1 MPWLPTPALSTA
13 ALAIALLSLL
23 ALVLGRQDLL
33 ILAAPLVVGTV
44 LPLLTRAYR
53 LPLLRT
59 RLGSR
64 TLLEGESTDLTVE
77 LVSAE
82 SLDVVRLRP
91 SLVGRLDLP
100 EGGRHFCRSLR
111 SGQELAVRH
120 RLEGTRWGRGRISE
134 VQLTAT
140 TAHGLLRADTSLQ
153 TDAALRILP
162 LRAAFSATELVPN
175 AAGIVGG
182 HRSRRLGEGTDLAGL
197 RPFVV
202 GDRLRRINWPV
213 STRTGQLHVTS
224 TFSDRDTEVV
234 LVLDTAVDLTGSGAT
249 GELESTIGTAV
260 RAAAAVA
267 EHYLHRGD
275 RVGLLDLSRAGRPI
289 RSRTGRNQ
297 LNRLVDVLL
306 DVQSTPANERTLSRS
321 LARISHQALV
331 IVFSPLLDDQLATA
345 VANLSRTG
353 RSVVLVDSLP
363 ARVELPE
370 RTEWTDLAWRM
381 QLLGRRN
388 LIEALAQHGV
398 PVVAWQGS
406 GSLDQVL
413 AGMSRVATAPKAR
426 R

>member
-1 MPWLPTPALSTA
+1 MPTPALSTA
-13 ALAIALLSLL
+13 ALAIAALSLLSL
-23 ALVLGRQDLL
+23 ALDRQDLL
-33 ILAAPLVVGTV
+33 ILAAPLIVGTV

-53 LPLLRT
+53 LPLLRAK
-59 RLGSR
+59 LGSR
-64 TLLEGESTDLTVE
+64 TLLEGEFTSFTVE
-77 LVSAE
+77 MVSTE

-100 EGGRHFCRSLR
+100 DGGRHFCRSLR
-111 SGQELAVRH
+111 GGQELAVAH
-120 RLEGTRWGRGRISE
+120 RLEGTRWGRGRVSGIG
-134 VQLTAT
+134 LTAT
-140 TAHGLLRADTSLQ
+140 TAHGLLRADTSVQ
-153 TDAALRILP
+153 VDAGLRILP
-162 LRAAFSATELVPN
+162 LRSAFTATDLVPD

-182 HRSRRLGEGTDLAGL
+182 HRSRRPGEGSDLAGL

-213 STRTGQLHVTS
+213 STRTGQLHVTA

-234 LVLDTAVDLTGSGAT
+234 LVLDTAVDLTGFGVT
-249 GELESTIGTAV
+249 GEPDSTIGTAV

-267 EHYLHRGD
+267 EHYLHSGD

-289 RSRTGRNQ
+289 RSRTGRTQ
-297 LNRLVDVLL
+297 LNRLVDVLIE
-306 DVQSTPANERTLSRS
+306 VKPASPSEQTLGRS

-331 IVFSPLLDDQLATA
+331 IVFSPLLAEELATA

-353 RSVVLVDSLP
+353 RSVVVVDTLP

-370 RTEWTDLAWRM
+370 QTEWIDLAWRI
-381 QLLGRRN
+381 QLLARQN
-388 LIEALAQHGV
+388 LIHALAQHGV
-398 PVVAWQGS
+398 PVVPWRGS

-413 AGMSRVATAPKAR
+413 AGLSRVATAPRAR